1 MARFA
6 DCGQGSYLVASRVP
20 WRNGGDFA
28 IMALV
33 LPSWFKQ
40 RQCKAEEV
48 GPNLY
53 RLTGPNLREAFIRI
67 EKVDGGWKAAMRL
80 TAEGP
85 DVLVSQ
91 EQLPTEY
98 KAWSTSFAHYR
109 EDMSV

>member
-1 MARFA
+1 
-6 DCGQGSYLVASRVP
+6 
-20 WRNGGDFA
+20 
-28 IMALV
+28 MALV

-67 EKVDGGWKAAMRL
+67 EKADGGWKGGLRQ
-80 TAEGP
+80 TADGP

-91 EQLPTEY
+91 EPLPSEY
-98 KAWSTSFAHYR
+98 EAWNTAFEFYR
-109 EDMSV
+109 EEVLV